1 MTIKKISGFVIAAI
15 LCFTMSAA
23 ALAQSLVPGG
33 KALGIR
39 MTTDGVMVA
48 GVSEVETENGVVSPA
63 ADAGILKGDIITRL
77 GSTEID
83 TAEDFKA
90 AVSGLSGEKISVTV
104 DRQGKTRQFNL
115 QPALGNDGGWKLG
128 LWLRDGVSGVG
139 TLTFYDPES
148 GVYGALGHSISDA
161 DTGAILPLG
170 DGSIYDAE
178 IVGIVPGKAGT
189 PGELNGDPDEAAFL
203 GDIELNCGCGI
214 FGAADFE
221 GELLETG
228 EIKTGKATIY
238 CTVSG
243 DTVSEYEIEIKKL
256 YETSDFTTVMLTVT
270 DPELLAQTGGIVQ
283 GMSGSPIIQE
293 GKLVGAVTHV
303 FVNDP
308 SSGYGISIQDMLS
321 MAETCA

>member
-1 MTIKKISGFVIAAI
+1 MTIKKITGFVIAAI

-48 GVSEVETENGVVSPA
+48 GVSEVETENGAVSPA

-77 GSTEID
+77 GSAEID

-90 AVSGLSGEKISVTV
+90 AASALSGEKISVTV
-104 DRQGKTRQFNL
+104 DRQGSIRQFNV
-115 QPALGNDGGWKLG
+115 QPALGSDGCWKLG

-148 GVYGALGHSISDA
+148 GIYGALGHSISDA
-161 DTGAILPLG
+161 DTGAVLPLG
-170 DGSIYDAE
+170 EGSIYDAE
-178 IVGIVPGKAGT
+178 IVGIVPGEAGT
-189 PGELNGDPDEAAFL
+189 PGELDGDTDEAAFL
-203 GDIELNCGCGI
+203 GDIRLNCGCGI
-214 FGAADFE
+214 FG
-221 GELLETG
+221 
-228 EIKTGKATIY
+228 

-243 DTVSEYEIEIKKL
+243 DTVSEYEIEIKKV

-308 SSGYGISIQDMLS
+308 TSGYGISIQDMLS
-321 MAETCA
+321 MAEKCA

>member
-1 MTIKKISGFVIAAI
+1 MTIKKITGFVIAAI

-48 GVSEVETENGVVSPA
+48 GVSEVETENGAVSPA

-77 GSTEID
+77 GSAEID

-90 AVSGLSGEKISVTV
+90 AASALSGEKISVTV
-104 DRQGKTRQFNL
+104 DRQGSIRQFNV
-115 QPALGNDGGWKLG
+115 QPALGSDGCWKLG

-148 GVYGALGHSISDA
+148 GIYGALGHSISDA
-161 DTGAILPLG
+161 DTGAVLPLSE
-170 DGSIYDAE
+170 GSIYDAE
-178 IVGIVPGKAGT
+178 IVGIVPGEAGT
-189 PGELNGDPDEAAFL
+189 PGELDGDTDEAAFL
-203 GDIELNCGCGI
+203 GDIRLNCGCGI

-221 GELLETG
+221 GVPLETG
-228 EIKTGKATIY
+228 EIKTGKATIC

-243 DTVSEYEIEIKKL
+243 DTVSEYEIEIKKV

-308 SSGYGISIQDMLS
+308 TSGYGISIQDMLS
-321 MAETCA
+321 MAEKCA